1 MTNRTVTLD
10 FLGGVRYLNS
20 ASDTTPAEFAARC
33 AAGFYKI
40 KALKTKFVFIDR
52 LV

>member
-1 MTNRTVTLD
+1 MTNSTVTLTSI
-10 FLGGVRYLNS
+10 GGVRYLNS
-20 ASDTTPAEFAARC
+20 ASNTTPAEFAARC
-33 AAGFYKI
+33 AAGFDKI